1 MPRLPRLLAAL
12 FLAVLSARVPA
23 LAAAKAPRPV
33 QPPPAPKG
41 LDRRTLGDELRTL
54 LDTPNL
60 RRARF
65 GACVMDLAA
74 EAWLFEHNA
83 DELLSVA
90 SNNKLVTTAAALE
103 LLGPD
108 FEFRTTVAAC
118 GKVQADGVLVGDL
131 VLTGRGDPNI
141 SGRLYGAKPTA
152 VLEEWARAVA
162 QAGIRG
168 VRGGILA
175 DDSYFDS
182 QHLHPGWP
190 QGQHQAW
197 YCAPVG
203 ALSFNDNC
211 VLVVVKP
218 GARPGDPALAS
229 TDPATTYFDLANTCS
244 TSRARVGDNRVL
256 VNRRLGENRIFIS
269 GGIRAQG
276 APFTAWITVHDPA
289 LYTAAAFADVLRA
302 RGIPVAGP
310 ARLLTPP
317 LKLQPAALREIA
329 TTTSTLKDSVV
340 VANKNSQNFYAEQIL
355 KTLGREKAG
364 KGTWAAGAE
373 VVEKFLRTAKVT
385 GTFDYTDGSGLARAN
400 RFSTRQLVQLLEYAN
415 GRRWGGPYLHSLAE
429 PGQEGTLSRRLD
441 GLKGKLFAKTGYI
454 SAVSALSGYVEARGG
469 RRLAF
474 SILVND
480 FRCSLA
486 DVRNLQDALVARLA
500 EYAP

>member
-1 MPRLPRLLAAL
+1 MPCLPRLLLAL
-12 FLAVLSARVPA
+12 SLSARVPV
-23 LAAAKAPRPV
+23 LAAAEAPRPP
-33 QPPPAPKG
+33 QPPAKG
-41 LDRRTLGDELRTL
+41 LDRRALGDELRKL

-65 GACVMDLAA
+65 GVCAMDLAA
-74 EAWLFEHNA
+74 EDWLFEHNA
-83 DELLSVA
+83 DELLIVA
-90 SNNKLVTTAAALE
+90 SNNKLATTAAALE

-108 FEFRTTVAAC
+108 FAFRTTVGAW
-118 GKVQADGVLVGDL
+118 GKVQADGALAGDL
-131 VLTGRGDPNI
+131 VLIGRGDPNI

-162 QAGIRG
+162 QAGIRS

-175 DDSYFDS
+175 DDTYFDR

-190 QGQHQAW
+190 QGQYQAW
-197 YCAPVG
+197 YSAPIG

-218 GARPGDPALAS
+218 GARPGDPALAT
-229 TDPATTYFDLANTCS
+229 TDPATSYVELVNTCS

-256 VNRRLGENRIFIS
+256 VHRRAGENRIFIS
-269 GGIRAQG
+269 GGIRCQG
-276 APFTAWITVHDPA
+276 APFTAWITAHDPA

-302 RGIPVAGP
+302 RGIPVSGP

-317 LKLQPAALREIA
+317 LKIEPAALREIT

-340 VANKNSQNFYAEQIL
+340 VANRNSQNFYAEQIL
-355 KTLGREKAG
+355 KTLGRERAG

-373 VVEKFLRTAKVT
+373 VVEKFLRAAKVT

-400 RFSTRQLVQLLEYAN
+400 RFSTRQLVQLLHYAH
-415 GRRWGGPYLHSLAE
+415 GRRWGALYRSSLAE

-454 SAVSALSGYVEARGG
+454 GGVSALSGYVEARGE
-469 RRLAF
+469 RLLAF
-474 SILVND
+474 SILIND

-486 DVRNLQDALVARLA
+486 DVRSLQDELVARLA
-500 EYAP
+500 NYTP